1 MKKVITA
8 IVLIFISF
16 ILQSTVF
23 RALAIQGIVPN
34 LLIILTACSGFM
46 HGDRFGVFVGFFCGL
61 LMDIFFFDIIGFYA
75 LLYMFIGY
83 LNGFFHNIFYP
94 DDIKLPLVMITVS
107 DLLYSL
113 TVYVLLFLLRSR
125 FDFGYYFLNII
136 LPELVYTIF
145 VAVIFYPI
153 LLLISDIFRRAEKKK
168 EE

>member
-1 MKKVITA
+1 MKKVITTV
-8 IVLIFISF
+8 ILIFISF

-23 RALAIQGIVPN
+23 RAIAIQGIVPN
-34 LLIILTACSGFM
+34 LLIILTACTGFM
-46 HGDRFGVFVGFFCGL
+46 QGERYGVFAGFFCGL

-75 LLYMFIGY
+75 LLYMYIGY
-83 LNGFFHNIFYP
+83 MNGLFHNIFYP
-94 DDIKLPLVMITVS
+94 DDIKLPLIMITVS

-113 TVYVLLFLLRSR
+113 VVYMLLFLLRSR

-145 VAVIFYPI
+145 VAVIFYPL
-153 LLLISDIFRRAEKKK
+153 LLLISDLFRRAEKRK

>member
-1 MKKVITA
+1 MKKVITTV
-8 IVLIFISF
+8 ILIFISF

-23 RALAIQGIVPN
+23 RAIAIQGIVPN
-34 LLIILTACSGFM
+34 LLIILTACTGFM
-46 HGDRFGVFVGFFCGL
+46 QGERYGVFTGFFCGL

-75 LLYMFIGY
+75 LLYMYIGY
-83 LNGFFHNIFYP
+83 MNGLFHNIFYP
-94 DDIKLPLVMITVS
+94 DDIKLPLIMITVS

-113 TVYVLLFLLRSR
+113 VVYMLLFLLRSR

-145 VAVIFYPI
+145 VAVIFYPL
-153 LLLISDIFRRAEKKK
+153 LLLILDLFRRAEKRK